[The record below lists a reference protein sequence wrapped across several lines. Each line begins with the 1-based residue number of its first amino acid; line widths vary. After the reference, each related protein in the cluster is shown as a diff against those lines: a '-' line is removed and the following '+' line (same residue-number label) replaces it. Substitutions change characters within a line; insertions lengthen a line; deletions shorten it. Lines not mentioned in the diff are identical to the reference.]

1 MKLQKSTK
9 IAIILVIAIMAIMLF
24 ATLVEAAPITDPIEN
39 PGSYNPTQS
48 NVETTKVAKIG
59 GIIVGIIR
67 TVGTVASIIMLIILG
82 LKYMTGSTQDKAKYK
97 ESMIP
102 YIVGMVMLVAV
113 VNILGILYNIFS
125 GVTF

>member
-48 NVETTKVAKIG
+48 TVETIKIAKMG

-67 TVGTVASIIMLIILG
+67 TVGTVASVIMIIILG

-102 YIVGMVMLVAV
+102 YIIGVVMLVAV

-125 GVTF
+125 NVTF